1 MKKLVIQSV
10 LLICIAFMP
19 VASLLAKAVPVKAA
33 ATLLSLYRES
43 DAIAV
48 GRFDKKEEF
57 GTNRVGNGYTAVST
71 RTFFD
76 VSSVLKGEPQKF
88 LALEDEEFRYQIET
102 ANE

>member
-43 DAIAV
+43 DTIAV

-57 GTNRVGNGYTAVST
+57 GTNRVGNGYTVVCADGSVSHSGGIQGACSHHGG
-71 RTFFD
+71 
-76 VSSVLKGEPQKF
+76 VGP
-88 LALEDEEFRYQIET
+88 
-102 ANE
+102 